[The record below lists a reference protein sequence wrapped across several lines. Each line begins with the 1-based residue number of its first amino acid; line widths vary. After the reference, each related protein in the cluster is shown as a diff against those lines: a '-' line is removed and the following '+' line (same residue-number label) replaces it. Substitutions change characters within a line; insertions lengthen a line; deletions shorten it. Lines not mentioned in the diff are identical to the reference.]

1 MLSKL
6 LTQISYNY
14 EPAEFW
20 RRKFPPIISPT
31 KEAFET
37 GNYSYLFINSLL
49 LFKPVKTRGSHF
61 RNFCSTTKLEEKYN
75 QTRYLPDHFG
85 PRSWS
90 SGRAQGSKS
99 SSSWFPFHPGLF
111 PAFSPESAVYP
122 LFSFCEK
129 SFLEV
134 KNVSNKSKSLK
145 NDQREYGTYCKVMS
159 VAICHF
165 HVSMFGWNSREV
177 RHDANDEIWKILRI

>member
-1 MLSKL
+1 MVDRSHRITFMISRTSSSISIFNEVPLVLRRLSLHEFLESCYCAFKIVD
-6 LTQISYNY
+6 TMISYNY
-14 EPAEFW
+14 EPAGFW

-37 GNYSYLFINSLL
+37 DDYSYLFINSLL

-61 RNFCSTTKLEEKYN
+61 RNFCSMTKLEEKYN

-99 SSSWFPFHPGLF
+99 SSSWFPFHPALF
-111 PAFSPESAVYP
+111 PAFSPGSARYP
-122 LFSFCEK
+122 SFSFCKK
-129 SFLEV
+129 SLLEV
-134 KNVSNKSKSLK
+134 KNVSNK
-145 NDQREYGTYCKVMS
+145 
-159 VAICHF
+159 
-165 HVSMFGWNSREV
+165 
-177 RHDANDEIWKILRI
+177 

>member
-1 MLSKL
+1 MIIFIYLVTHYYFL
-6 LTQISYNY
+6 NHLI
-14 EPAEFW
+14 PAGAIFVIWWYDEV
-20 RRKFPPIISPT
+20 RRKIQPDWT
-31 KEAFET
+31 Q
-37 GNYSYLFINSLL
+37 
-49 LFKPVKTRGSHF
+49 
-61 RNFCSTTKLEEKYN
+61 RN
-75 QTRYLPDHFG
+75 LPDHFG

-99 SSSWFPFHPGLF
+99 SSFWFPFHPGTF
-111 PAFSPESAVYP
+111 RAFSPGFPRYP

-145 NDQREYGTYCKVMS
+145 NEQREYGTYCMVMS

-165 HVSMFGWNSREV
+165 HVSMFGWNCREV
-177 RHDANDEIWKILRI
+177 RHDANDEISKILRI